1 MWNTL
6 SKQKKK
12 IVIGL
17 ALCGLVAVGLW
28 QFQWRTKVA
37 YYEVKTETVE
47 QLIHTDG
54 MAVPK
59 TSKWYLAQKEG
70 VIGKMD
76 LAVGDELKQND
87 PLYEIKETDYKKRQ
101 GTVFALFSKICEG
114 LSSQTNLTNQE
125 TITKLKAQFSDV
137 NRGMFNSWGAH
148 EKVLT
153 LFATKAVS
161 ESATKESLGQ
171 LKDEIAYYNKE
182 TGDLIAKLEKECES
196 LSKENADM
204 VKLRSEWTIMESM
217 VGLMAVKTDDGKSTV
232 EENYAIEPDKIIS
245 LEKGIVTRLGA
256 EAGQYVLQGTPVV
269 EVSDPSQISLEMEV
283 PVDQIMALKSGAE
296 VRVTGTD
303 GAVSKGKINKIDN
316 VITEQM
322 QDDGNI
328 LKCVK
333 VTASMDPNVVLKF
346 FSTAQTTLVV
356 QTQKDAVVVPKE
368 LVFEKDGIYT
378 VWVNANGVLSEKV
391 IEVSFKTETLMVVKS
406 GIKSGDKL
414 VMDTKLRLGQK
425 IKF

>member
-1 MWNTL
+1 MWNNL
-6 SKQKKK
+6 SKQKK
-12 IVIGL
+12 IIM
-17 ALCGLVAVGLW
+17 GLVLCFAVVVGLW

-37 YYEVKTETVE
+37 YYEVKTETIE
-47 QLIHTDG
+47 QLIHTEG

-76 LAVGDELKQND
+76 LTVGDELQQND
-87 PLYEIKETDYKKRQ
+87 TLYELKGTDYKKRQ
-101 GTVFALFSKICEG
+101 GTVFALFNKICED
-114 LSSQTNLTNQE
+114 LSSQTTLTNQE
-125 TITKLKAQFSDV
+125 AIAKLQLQFSEV
-137 NRGMFNSWGAH
+137 NKGLFNSWGAH

-161 ESATKESLGQ
+161 ERATKESLGQ
-171 LKDEIAYYNKE
+171 LKEEISYYNKE
-182 TGDLIAKLEKECES
+182 TSDLVAKLEHECES
-196 LSKENADM
+196 LSKDNPDM
-204 VKLRSEWTIMESM
+204 VKLRSEWTTMTSI
-217 VGLMAVKTDDGKSTV
+217 VDLMAVKADDGKSTAEESYVV
-232 EENYAIEPDKIIS
+232 EPEKITS

-256 EAGQYVLQGTPVV
+256 EQGHYVLQGTPLV
-269 EVSDPSQISLEMEV
+269 EVSDPSQISLELEV

-296 VRVTGTD
+296 VRVTGAD
-303 GAVSKGKINKIDN
+303 GAIRKGKVNKIDN

-322 QDDGNI
+322 QDDGSI

-333 VTASMDPNVVLKF
+333 VIASMEPNVVLKF
-346 FSTAQTTLVV
+346 FTSAKTDLVV

-368 LVFEKDGIYT
+368 LVFEKDGVYT
-378 VWVNANGVLSEKV
+378 VWVNANGILSEKV
-391 IEVSFKTETLMVVKS
+391 IEVSFKTEALMVVKS